1 MKPGKLLGEKCRS
14 TNVKLPVAHRTRYCI
29 GCNSSLDLLTSSES
43 DFGSESLFNNP
54 PSDGIKSGRLEG
66 FLKSPGISNCA
77 WVCIRWICRF
87 HVISRVTSQRM
98 ASKQSPTRRKL
109 VVVSLFVL
117 FCCKQVSSQQTSHA
131 DLATPTPRAQLR
143 VIDDHLA
150 ELADI
155 GQVLNRFSQQL
166 LRMKRR
172 DQGTQQQQDDSN
184 GGAATVDVDVDVDAG
199 VGAAAAAEIVDSP
212 VPHSPR
218 LVCDFVC
225 VVHACKHRRRAA
237 TDTTNCSHNAR
248 CSCAS
253 LQHSCH
259 KLSTCTA

>member
-1 MKPGKLLGEKCRS
+1 
-14 TNVKLPVAHRTRYCI
+14 
-29 GCNSSLDLLTSSES
+29 
-43 DFGSESLFNNP
+43 
-54 PSDGIKSGRLEG
+54 
-66 FLKSPGISNCA
+66 
-77 WVCIRWICRF
+77 
-87 HVISRVTSQRM
+87 M
-98 ASKQSPTRRKL
+98 ASKQSPTSRKL
-109 VVVSLFVL
+109 VVVAFWLQ
-117 FCCKQVSSQQTSHA
+117 KQVSSQQTSHA

-166 LRMKRR
+166 LRMKRQ
-172 DQGTQQQQDDSN
+172 DQGTQQQDDSN

-237 TDTTNCSHNAR
+237 TDTTNCSHNAL